1 MLANTAARRHFNA
14 DPHSFQ
20 AVKFLHQFQQRWSVV
35 LQRAQSH
42 LVPARLSAV
51 CEGRQEEGD
60 IKLYNKECISN
71 TQQQQQH
78 PLACTIRHGEAQ
90 RQACYQGGLQG
101 RGGSYSARIQTS
113 LPSIQHRTDA
123 AAGTRSSAQFAGAN
137 AASLLL
143 PSPLLT
149 APRATSPRPQHP
161 CTSNTYEVG
170 QGCTT
175 GATSK
180 SPRALR
186 AARRKKVARP
196 EGTRPIDSNL
206 LPEPQHGE
214 FAQREGST
222 APTELALGGCH
233 SRAEGMNP
241 QLDQPEEVER
251 LEEAT
256 EEHGPSAV
264 GAAAAAVADADAVA
278 VAEAVVAAVA
288 EVAVA
293 AVPEAAAA
301 AVAEAADEAVA
312 VSVDVSMAEAGEA
325 AAGAVAA
332 GTAEAV
338 SAATAAA
345 ETLAEVGFAVKT
357 IAASGDSSISPSATA
372 PVVLPLA
379 EGQGPKAGQGRVE
392 EAEMASPQAPGAVAV
407 ALLQRDGAGIM
418 RWWMWWLTLRPP
430 ERLLLP
436 RPQTHRGTVRWRVID
451 WVPGLARLLAEAVG
465 SRRRSFVPSQ
475 HRGGTEQGWNL
486 APCDPSWAGFCK
498 GSRNKC
504 KRISRHVRDNVRQ
517 WRPARP
523 T

>member
-42 LVPARLSAV
+42 LVPAAFGGRRLPARLSAV

-71 TQQQQQH
+71 TQQQQQQH

-101 RGGSYSARIQTS
+101 RGGCYSARIQTS
-113 LPSIQHRTDA
+113 LPSIQRRTDA
-123 AAGTRSSAQFAGAN
+123 VAGTRSS
-137 AASLLL
+137 ASLLL
-143 PSPLLT
+143 PSPPLT

-170 QGCTT
+170 QGRTT

-186 AARRKKVARP
+186 AARHEEVARP

-214 FAQREGST
+214 FARQEGST

-288 EVAVA
+288 EAAVAV
-293 AVPEAAAA
+293 VPEAATA
-301 AVAEAADEAVA
+301 AVAEAADKVVA
-312 VSVDVSMAEAGEA
+312 ASVDASMAEAGEA
-325 AAGAVAA
+325 AAGAVAV

-338 SAATAAA
+338 SAEAVSAEAVSAVAAAA
-345 ETLAEVGFAVKT
+345 ETLAEVGFAVRT
-357 IAASGDSSISPSATA
+357 IAASGGSSISPSATA
-372 PVVLPLA
+372 LVVLPLA
-379 EGQGPKAGQGRVE
+379 EGQGPKAGQGQAE
-392 EAEMASPQAPGAVAV
+392 EAEMASPQAPGAAAV

-418 RWWMWWLTLRPP
+418 R
-430 ERLLLP
+430 
-436 RPQTHRGTVRWRVID
+436 
-451 WVPGLARLLAEAVG
+451 
-465 SRRRSFVPSQ
+465 
-475 HRGGTEQGWNL
+475 
-486 APCDPSWAGFCK
+486 
-498 GSRNKC
+498 
-504 KRISRHVRDNVRQ
+504 
-517 WRPARP
+517 
-523 T
+523 